1 MSANIVESEMPST
14 LTDFSSWLRKDTHG
28 NTIQQVKEERR
39 SMSVDHRKYIANT
52 TQRKFD
58 EWDSPHLVSA
68 SYQLMCRMMKSKLIM
83 KMRIIFSE

>member
-1 MSANIVESEMPST
+1 MPST

-52 TQRKFD
+52 TERKFD
-58 EWDSPHLVSA
+58 A
-68 SYQLMCRMMKSKLIM
+68 SGKCLLPADVQDDEIEIDYENEDY
-83 KMRIIFSE
+83 IF